1 MYVPYKKPEFA
12 NGEIYHVFNRG
23 VDRRIVFEG
32 DGDYFR
38 FISSLYE
45 FNNKD
50 KIKMR
55 DRILER
61 MALKQ
66 NYTFSKG
73 VDKAKKVREKIVEVI
88 AFCLMPNH
96 YHLILRQIADNG
108 ISIFMQK
115 IGSGYTNYFNQKYD
129 RVGGGSLFQGKFKA
143 IHMAEN
149 RQFLNLIT
157 YVFANPAGIIYP
169 EWKDNGLVDP
179 GKTID
184 FLNSYRWSSYLDSI
198 GIKNF
203 PSVTDRD
210 FIGNM
215 FDDFDSPKDNKTN
228 SVDSIRKNVE
238 DWILYKASL
247 DRGIFEISDLLLD

>member
-1 MYVPYKKPEFA
+1 MNIPYKKPEFA

-23 VDRRIVFEG
+23 VDKRVVFEE

-50 KIKMR
+50 KVKMQA
-55 DRILER
+55 RILER
-61 MALKQ
+61 MAAKRI
-66 NYTFSKG
+66 YTFPKG
-73 VDKAKKVREKIVEVI
+73 IDEKKKVREKIVEVV

-96 YHLILRQIADNG
+96 YHLILRQTANNG

-143 IHMAEN
+143 VHAAEN
-149 RQFLNLIT
+149 GQFLNLVT
-157 YVFANPAGIIYP
+157 YVFTNPAGIICP
-169 EWKDNGLVDP
+169 EWKDNGLIDP
-179 GKTID
+179 GKAID

-210 FIGNM
+210 FIYKM
-215 FDDFDSPKDNKTN
+215 FGDFDSPEDNKIN
-228 SVDSIRKNVE
+228 RLGGVRKNVE
-238 DWILYKASL
+238 DWILYKASI

>member
-1 MYVPYKKPEFA
+1 MNIPYKKPEFV

-50 KIKMR
+50 RIKMR

-61 MALKQ
+61 MAIKQ
-66 NYTFSKG
+66 NYTSRTG
-73 VDKAKKVREKIVEVI
+73 VVKEKKPREKVVEVI

-96 YHLILRQIADNG
+96 YHLILRQIAENG
-108 ISIFMQK
+108 VSNFMQK
-115 IGSGYTNYFNQKYD
+115 IGCGYTSYFNQKYD

-143 IHMAEN
+143 VHVAEN
-149 RQFLNLIT
+149 GQFLNLVN
-157 YVFANPAGIIYP
+157 YVFTNPTSILYP
-169 EWKDNGLVDP
+169 EWKDGGL
-179 GKTID
+179 ID
-184 FLNSYRWSSYLDSI
+184 ANKAIEFLNSYRWSSYLDSI

-215 FDDFDSPKDNKTN
+215 FDDFDSSEDNKTN
-228 SVDSIRKNVE
+228 SADSIRKNVE

-247 DRGIFEISDLLLD
+247 DRGIFEISNLLLD